1 MSLPQCTLCA
11 GCLAPW
17 RFLAGWRLGGPRAR
31 QWLTYVLCGHC
42 VPCGVLGVSGIDGLF
57 GEASSGCHFGPGV
70 WWARREAAGWDVARG
85 VGMGC
90 HAMCM
95 LGCGSWWETDGW
107 WKWCWRPRCPGD
119 RAGREDRMGEG
130 GGDEGR
136 VAGNRRSAPG
146 WCGGVAAIYHWEL
159 RALSGVLCFGWALAP
174 VEAGGRRRFLASL
187 VAFLSVFLC
196 CNRFVERLP
205 YPQKATRSNRISC
218 WAAGRGV
225 WLGAVGWSGL
235 RGFATG

>member
-107 WKWCWRPRCPGD
+107 WKWCWRSRCPGD
-119 RAGREDRMGEG
+119 RAGREDRPLPLPQPSPPPTPVTALPP
-130 GGDEGR
+130 
-136 VAGNRRSAPG
+136 VATRP
-146 WCGGVAAIYHWEL
+146 
-159 RALSGVLCFGWALAP
+159 
-174 VEAGGRRRFLASL
+174 RRFHTSADSSSTGVHWLCTENSRMRPQLSL
-187 VAFLSVFLC
+187 
-196 CNRFVERLP
+196 
-205 YPQKATRSNRISC
+205 TSN
-218 WAAGRGV
+218 V
-225 WLGAVGWSGL
+225 
-235 RGFATG
+235 

>member
-107 WKWCWRPRCPGD
+107 WKWCWRSRCPGD
-119 RAGREDRMGEG
+119 RAGREDRPLPLPQPSPPPTP
-130 GGDEGR
+130 
-136 VAGNRRSAPG
+136 VT
-146 WCGGVAAIYHWEL
+146 
-159 RALSGVLCFGWALAP
+159 ALPPRHRLAP
-174 VEAGGRRRFLASL
+174 PPPARAAFTRVPTLPRRACIGCAQRIAEC
-187 VAFLSVFLC
+187 A
-196 CNRFVERLP
+196 
-205 YPQKATRSNRISC
+205 RSSH
-218 WAAGRGV
+218 
-225 WLGAVGWSGL
+225 
-235 RGFATG
+235 